1 MFTMQ
6 IEQHIKTAKLWETGD
21 NSALGIFAS
30 MEIIIDGQHRDSM
43 IGEIQK
49 RMDQIS
55 EHRSM
60 LEVVIAEE
68 KTLENFLAF
77 AKNSEIAVD

>member
-1 MFTMQ
+1 MISEHVT
-6 IEQHIKTAKLWETGD
+6 TAKLWETGD

-30 MEIIIDGQHRDSM
+30 MEIIIDENHRNTM
-43 IGEIQK
+43 VGEIQN

-60 LEVVIAEE
+60 LEVVVAEE

>member
-1 MFTMQ
+1 M
-6 IEQHIKTAKLWETGD
+6 ESEHIDTAKLWETGD

-30 MEIIIDGQHRDSM
+30 MEIIIDGQHRDNM

-60 LEVVIAEE
+60 LEIVIAEQ

-77 AKNSEIAVD
+77 TKNAEIVVD

>member
-1 MFTMQ
+1 M
-6 IEQHIKTAKLWETGD
+6 ISEHIATAKLWETGD

-30 MEIIIDGQHRDSM
+30 MKIIIDGQHRDNM
-43 IGEIQK
+43 LVEIQA

-60 LEVVIAEE
+60 LEMIVAEE
-68 KTLENFLAF
+68 KSLENFLAF
-77 AKNSEIAVD
+77 AQNTEVTVDN